1 LRSDE
6 TLMTVM
12 SAIGTASAWQ
22 SSTER
27 RDHNRCNPL
36 ATVHQFAV
44 RLRPN
49 ILGTTIGYKFSQLIW
64 PGRSRIAGRG
74 AMAPVF
80 IWIRMDLPNAQ
91 LQPPVP
97 SSPTQHEVRHIRE
110 LTKGRRHA
118 EALVAAEALTVIAP
132 DNCDV
137 LYLIAV
143 NLRCLHR
150 FSEALAI
157 LERLEQ
163 HHPQFSR
170 LYQER
175 GHCCVA
181 MRDAPRA
188 IDAFRRAVNINP
200 ALTTSWSMLERLYR
214 MTANAKNAALAA
226 EQVAT
231 LRNLPPEVVHA
242 GSLFSDGELTG
253 AENIVRAYLL
263 RVGNQIEA
271 MRLLARIGIA
281 RGVFEDAEL
290 LLEAVLKLAP
300 DYRAARHDYVRA
312 LVERHKYLRAS
323 EELEMLLSLEP
334 NNAQYLALCAA
345 AYVGLGEQEKAIS
358 IYRQHLARAPEAA
371 ALQLSLAHLLKTI
384 GRRQE
389 AIHAYRAAA
398 TVRTDFGDAY
408 WSLANL
414 KTYRFTDDE
423 IACMRAAE
431 SAPGTARV
439 DRYHLCFALGKALE
453 DRREYAESW
462 RHYKQGNMLKRS
474 ETRYRPEIIEIN
486 THAQIEVC
494 TREFFAARRS
504 VGTASTEPIFILG
517 LPRSGSTL
525 LEQIL
530 ASHSRVEGTQELAEI
545 PQIVLHLQGR
555 DPDLDLDKPR
565 YPGVLSQLGP
575 EDFLR
580 LGEKY
585 IGETRRYRTDR
596 SYFIDKMPNNF
607 RHVGLIHLLLPNA
620 KIIDARREPMACC
633 FSNFKQLFASG
644 QEFTY
649 GIEDIARYYRTYLDL
664 MQHWD
669 DVLPG
674 RVLRVWH
681 EDVVEDLEGNVRRIL
696 EFCGLEFEP
705 ACVEFHKTE
714 RSVRTASSE
723 QVRQPIFR
731 EGLDQWRNYE
741 PWLDP
746 LKHALGDALARSNQ

>member
-1 LRSDE
+1 MNLP
-6 TLMTVM
+6 
-12 SAIGTASAWQ
+12 TAQLQ
-22 SSTER
+22 SST
-27 RDHNRCNPL
+27 L
-36 ATVHQFAV
+36 
-44 RLRPN
+44 
-49 ILGTTIGYKFSQLIW
+49 
-64 PGRSRIAGRG
+64 
-74 AMAPVF
+74 
-80 IWIRMDLPNAQ
+80 
-91 LQPPVP
+91 
-97 SSPTQHEVRHIRE
+97 SSPTEFEVRRIRE
-110 LTKGRRHA
+110 LTQGQRHA
-118 EALVAAEALTVIAP
+118 EALAAAEALTVTASQ
-132 DNCDV
+132 NCDV

-143 NLRCLHR
+143 NQRCLR
-150 FSEALAI
+150 RYCEALAT

-163 HHPQFSR
+163 QHAQFSR

-181 MRDAPRA
+181 MRDLPRA
-188 IDAFRRAVNINP
+188 IDAFRRGVNINP
-200 ALTTSWSMLERLYR
+200 ALTASWSMLEHLYR
-214 MTANAKNAALAA
+214 MTADAKNAALAA
-226 EQVAT
+226 EQVVT
-231 LRNLPPEVVHA
+231 LRNLPPEVVRA
-242 GSLFSDGELTG
+242 GSLFSDGELTL
-253 AENIVRAYLL
+253 AENILRAYLS
-263 RVGNQIEA
+263 RVGSHTEA
-271 MRLLARIGIA
+271 MRLLARIETE

-312 LVERHKYLRAS
+312 LVERRKYLQAR
-323 EELEMLLSLEP
+323 EELETLLKLEP
-334 NNAQYLALCAA
+334 GNVQYLALYAA

-358 IYRQHLARAPEAA
+358 IYRQHLASAPEAA
-371 ALQLSLAHLLKTI
+371 DLHLSLAHLLRTA

-389 AIHAYRAAA
+389 SIHACRAAA
-398 TVRTDFGDAY
+398 AARSDFGDAY

-423 IACMRAAE
+423 IGRMRAAE

-453 DRREYAESW
+453 DRGEYAESW
-462 RHYKQGNMLKRS
+462 RHYQQGNMLKRS
-474 ETRYRPEIIEIN
+474 EIRYRPEIIETN
-486 THAQIEVC
+486 TRRQMEVC
-494 TREFFAARRS
+494 TREFFAARKA
-504 VGTASTEPIFILG
+504 VGAASADPIFILG

-545 PQIVLHLQGR
+545 PRIVLELQGR
-555 DPDLDLDKPR
+555 DPDLDSR
-565 YPGVLSQLGP
+565 SYPGVLSQLEP

-585 IGETRRYRTDR
+585 LSETRLYRTDR
-596 SYFIDKMPNNF
+596 PYFIDKMPNNF
-607 RHVGLIHLLLPNA
+607 RHIGLIHLLLPNA

-633 FSNFKQLFASG
+633 FSNFKQLFAGG

-669 DVLPG
+669 EVLPG
-674 RVLRVWH
+674 RVLRVRH

-705 ACVEFHKTE
+705 ACVDFHKTK

-741 PWLDP
+741 LWLDP
-746 LKHALGDALARSNQ
+746 LKDALGDALACPSACPYPRSPARVMIMPIERSL